1 MLIQKKPNFHHKHTP
16 HYEQLVNK
24 INIGRETETYN
35 TINRFN
41 MDNGNNFFKATL
53 SIVDLTEEE
62 TASPKTSG
70 VNMIIP
76 LAVVPDIAENYANV
90 SKVVKISVC
99 NIFAILPL
107 LFQISLFDCIPYPHH
122 Y

>member
-1 MLIQKKPNFHHKHTP
+1 MVSWEDWEMPGGVIKRAPVVRVKN
-16 HYEQLVNK
+16 YEQLVNK

-90 SKVVKISVC
+90 SKVVK
-99 NIFAILPL
+99 AIEINKYEKYEPD
-107 LFQISLFDCIPYPHH
+107 FVG
-122 Y
+122 